1 MNNDLIQTIMTRA
14 SVRAFLDKPVS
25 DEIVGQLLKAAMA
38 APSAKNSQP
47 WAFVVIRDRNQ
58 LEKLGNSLP
67 NAKMTATAPVAVVI
81 CGVLGK
87 ALPGEAREYWIQDAA
102 AATENFLLAV
112 HALGLGAVWTGVH
125 PISERIRI
133 LKEALRLPDDVE
145 PFCLIPFG
153 YPAAPASVKDKWDPS
168 IVHQDV
174 WQ

>member
-1 MNNDLIQTIMTRA
+1 MNNDLIQLIMTRT
-14 SVRAFLDKPVS
+14 SIRAFQDKPVS
-25 DEIVGQLLKAAMA
+25 DETVEVLLKAAMA

-47 WAFVVIRDRNQ
+47 WSFVVIRDRAL
-58 LEKLGNSLP
+58 LEKLGDNLP

-81 CGVLGK
+81 CGVLEK

-133 LKEALRLPDDVE
+133 LKEALRLPDEIE

-153 YPAAPASVKDKWDPS
+153 YPAVPAAVKDKWDPS
-168 IVHQDV
+168 IVHQDT
-174 WQ
+174 W

>member
-1 MNNDLIQTIMTRA
+1 MNNDLIQLIMTRT
-14 SVRAFLDKPVS
+14 SIRAFQDKPVS
-25 DEIVGQLLKAAMA
+25 DETVEVLLKAAMA

-47 WAFVVIRDRNQ
+47 WSFVVIRDRAL
-58 LEKLGNSLP
+58 LEKLGDSLP
-67 NAKMTATAPVAVVI
+67 NAKMTATAPVALVI
-81 CGVLGK
+81 CGVLEK

-133 LKEALRLPDDVE
+133 LKDALHLPDGIE

-153 YPAAPASVKDKWDPS
+153 YPAVPASVKDKWDPS
-168 IVHQDV
+168 IVHQDT
-174 WQ
+174 W

>member
-1 MNNDLIQTIMTRA
+1 MNNDLVQLIMTRT
-14 SVRAFLDKPVS
+14 SIRAFLDKPVS
-25 DEIVGQLLKAAMA
+25 DETVEALLKAAMA

-47 WAFVVIRDRNQ
+47 WAFVVIRDRAL
-58 LEKLGNSLP
+58 LEKLGESLP
-67 NAKMTATAPVAVVI
+67 NAKMTATAPVALVI
-81 CGVLGK
+81 CGVLDK

-133 LKEALRLPDDVE
+133 LKDALHLPDGIE

-153 YPAAPASVKDKWDPS
+153 YPAVPASVKDKWDPS
-168 IVHQDV
+168 IVHQDT
-174 WQ
+174 W

>member
-1 MNNDLIQTIMTRA
+1 MNNDLIQIIMTRT
-14 SVRAFLDKPVS
+14 SIRAFQDKPVS
-25 DEIVGQLLKAAMA
+25 DETVEQLLKAAMA

-47 WAFVVIRDRNQ
+47 WSFVVIRDRAL
-58 LEKLGNSLP
+58 LEKLGDSLP

-81 CGVLGK
+81 CGVLEK

-133 LKEALRLPDDVE
+133 LKDALHLPDGIE

-153 YPAAPASVKDKWDPS
+153 YPAVPASVKDKWDPS
-168 IVHQDV
+168 IVHQDT
-174 WQ
+174 W

>member
-1 MNNDLIQTIMTRA
+1 MNNELIRTIMTRT
-14 SVRAFLDKPVS
+14 SIRAFLDKPVS
-25 DEIVGQLLKAAMA
+25 DETVETLLKAAMS

-47 WAFVVIRDRNQ
+47 WAFVVIRDREL

-67 NAKMTATAPVAVVI
+67 NAKMTATAPVAIVI
-81 CGVLGK
+81 CGALDK

-112 HALGLGAVWTGVH
+112 HAIGLGAVWTGVH

-133 LKEALRLPDDVE
+133 IKDALHLPDGVE

-153 YPAAPASVKDKWDPS
+153 YPAAAAEVKDKWDPG
-168 IVHQDV
+168 IVHQDI
-174 WQ
+174 W

>member
-1 MNNDLIQTIMTRA
+1 MNNDLVQLIMSRT
-14 SVRAFLDKPVS
+14 SIRAFLDKPVS
-25 DEIVGQLLKAAMA
+25 DETVEALLKAAMA

-47 WAFVVIRDRNQ
+47 WAFVVIRDRAL
-58 LEKLGNSLP
+58 LEKLGESLP
-67 NAKMTATAPVAVVI
+67 NAKMTATAPVALVI
-81 CGVLGK
+81 CGVLDK

-133 LKEALRLPDDVE
+133 IREALHLPEGVE

-153 YPAAPASVKDKWDPS
+153 YPAVPAAVKDKWDPS
-168 IVHQDV
+168 IVHQDT
-174 WQ
+174 W